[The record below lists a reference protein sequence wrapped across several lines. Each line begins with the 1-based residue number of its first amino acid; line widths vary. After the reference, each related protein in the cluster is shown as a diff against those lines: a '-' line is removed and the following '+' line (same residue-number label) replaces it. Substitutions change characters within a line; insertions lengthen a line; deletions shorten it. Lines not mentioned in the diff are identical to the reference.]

1 MLTYTFGKTPKGE
14 CCCEDPTF
22 PSDACSKMKDEKNA
36 EDDGEEQVCS
46 KVWVIAIGCVLD
58 RTFTTNGSAVTYSR
72 HDEDMEKSAN

>member
-1 MLTYTFGKTPKGE
+1 
-14 CCCEDPTF
+14 
-22 PSDACSKMKDEKNA
+22 MKDEKNA
-36 EDDGEEQVCS
+36 KDDGEEQVCS